1 MMFNMPNH
9 VTIAH
14 AVKCSNSNLNAE
26 QRRTSAENA
35 YNAYDFS
42 VGKMYPERNVLPDS
56 VLYAIK
62 RNDGEIY

>member
-1 MMFNMPNH
+1 MFNMPNH

-26 QRRTSAENA
+26 QRTTSAENA

-42 VGKMYPERNVLPDS
+42 VGKMYPERNVLPEN
-56 VLYAIK
+56 VVYAIK
-62 RNDGEIY
+62 RNESTTY